1 MVFPRF
7 AEGVWRL
14 AGRSVALAAALGVAV
29 AAASAAETGTSR
41 GRSPAGR
48 ADRRPAMVQ
57 LEPGDEAPDF
67 ELPRL
72 ALEKN
77 PKGEVV
83 GKVSD
88 QTVRLSSFRG
98 KRAVVLISSS
108 YT

>member
-1 MVFPRF
+1 MVSARF
-7 AEGVWRL
+7 VDGVWRF
-14 AGRSVALAAALGVAV
+14 AGESVVLAAALGVAV
-29 AAASAAETGTSR
+29 AVASAAETGTSAE
-41 GRSPAGR
+41 RSPADR

-77 PKGEVV
+77 SKGEVV

-88 QTVRLSSFRG
+88 ETVRLSSFRG